1 MCTTTAAASDAT
13 DRQTDNA
20 LRGLNRTLIISMD
33 RETARVSTGT
43 SELVELEMKDQIII
57 NFLR

>member
-43 SELVELEMKDQIII
+43 SELVELEMKD
-57 NFLR
+57 